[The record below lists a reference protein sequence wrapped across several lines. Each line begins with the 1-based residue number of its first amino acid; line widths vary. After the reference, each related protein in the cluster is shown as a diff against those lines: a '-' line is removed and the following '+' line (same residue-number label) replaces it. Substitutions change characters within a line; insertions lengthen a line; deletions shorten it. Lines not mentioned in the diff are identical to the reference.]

1 MSILSYD
8 EFSNDSYIYLQPL
21 NICNPLKQLNLTA
34 SAFTSNLWYRS
45 SRSEVFK
52 GIVITQLWWNPIL
65 FHLSFIVDTF
75 RIFLQKRFFTK
86 NLCLK
91 KKLFRQTSTIFL
103 NLMSWKLTKVAL
115 LFFNLPQSLQV
126 FAHLTRIRFSY
137 LWQRPSVLN
146 NSQFSG
152 LSSSKQNSLFA
163 VKP

>member
-1 MSILSYD
+1 MSIFSYD
-8 EFSNDSYIYLQPL
+8 EFSNDSYIQLQPL
-21 NICNPLKQLNLTA
+21 NICNPLKQLSLTA

-75 RIFLQKRFFTK
+75 RSFFTK
-86 NLCLK
+86 EIFYK
-91 KKLFRQTSTIFL
+91 KRLSQKKPVSSDLTIFL

>member
-1 MSILSYD
+1 MQPL
-8 EFSNDSYIYLQPL
+8 ETTKPNCLCIYLKSMIQKQPFRGVQRDS
-21 NICNPLKQLNLTA
+21 NNTA
-34 SAFTSNLWYRS
+34 VMEPHSVPF
-45 SRSEVFK
+45 E
-52 GIVITQLWWNPIL
+52 
-65 FHLSFIVDTF
+65 FHRRYFPKFFYKRD
-75 RIFLQKRFFTK
+75 FLQKTSVS
-86 NLCLK
+86 K